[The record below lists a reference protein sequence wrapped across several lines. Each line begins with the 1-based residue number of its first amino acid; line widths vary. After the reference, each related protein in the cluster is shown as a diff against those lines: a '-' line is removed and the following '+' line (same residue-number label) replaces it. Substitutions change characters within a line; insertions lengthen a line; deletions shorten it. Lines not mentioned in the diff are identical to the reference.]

1 VTRNVSVDA
10 GPLRYIQNISVG
22 PHVLQADEPS
32 ESGGKD
38 AGPNPQELVLAAL
51 GACIGITVQMYAD
64 RKQWPLQGVGVELSY
79 ASVPAEDCA
88 ECDPKSGM
96 VDGIETGISFVGVL
110 SEDQQRRL
118 MEIAKKCPIH
128 RMLASQVQIRP
139 RLIIASPPPAY
150 RD

>member
-1 VTRNVSVDA
+1 MPRNVSVVA
-10 GPLRYIQNISVG
+10 GPWRYVQNISVG

-64 RKQWPLQGVGVELSY
+64 RKQWALQGVGVQLSY
-79 ASVPAEDCA
+79 ARVPVEDCA
-88 ECDPKSGM
+88 ECDPRSGM

-118 MEIAKKCPIH
+118 MEIANKCPVH
-128 RMLASQVQIRP
+128 RMLAPQVQIRT
-139 RLIIASPPPAY
+139 RLIIATPSPA
-150 RD
+150 